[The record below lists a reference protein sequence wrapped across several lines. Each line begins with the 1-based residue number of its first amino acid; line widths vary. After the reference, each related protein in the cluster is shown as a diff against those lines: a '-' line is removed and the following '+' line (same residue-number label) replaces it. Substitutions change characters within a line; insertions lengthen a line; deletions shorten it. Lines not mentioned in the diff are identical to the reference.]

1 MKMKKIR
8 ISAMVLIVLLACLAG
23 GCTGKDYADMV
34 ENHAAIKT
42 YRDGVWGVRYL
53 SVNTMATT
61 PGITESVT
69 VRVSLNVNGDMTEK
83 QMLDVMD
90 YYEFTRNA
98 SFDENLQY
106 KGETD
111 TNYNCYAV
119 FYRGETDEEIRR
131 IKYHN
136 GKETEPAEKEK
147 SMFPI
152 PELHSDQVSENP

>member
-1 MKMKKIR
+1 M
-8 ISAMVLIVLLACLAG
+8 
-23 GCTGKDYADMV
+23 
-34 ENHAAIKT
+34 
-42 YRDGVWGVRYL
+42 
-53 SVNTMATT
+53 
-61 PGITESVT
+61 
-69 VRVSLNVNGDMTEK
+69 RVSLNVNGDMTEK